1 MREQTRVVGLS
12 LITAATRGTP
22 GEKAA
27 TPPGGQPAKNSSC
40 WELFCCIWRHYALAC
55 EHQSYS
61 VQHVFHEPIFW
72 RHLPYIDD
80 TLPTIWMNVI
90 SVPCAILSDRSCVVL
105 LWSSQDLTLLCDTLH
120 LWPTATLCCPI
131 RPRHLSTF
139 HRLSHQASLILP
151 PLQLLL
157 ISWSTSV
164 HRDHIPIANEM
175 IRSLILDI

>member
-1 MREQTRVVGLS
+1 MCGEVQSALWQIFYTFWRFPLLICVGEGADQS
-12 LITAATRGTP
+12 GGIEFDNSRHPGDT

-61 VQHVFHEPIFW
+61 IQHVFHEPIFW

-90 SVPCAILSDRSCVVL
+90 SVPGAILSDRSCVVL

-120 LWPTATLCCPI
+120 LWPSRHTLLPY
-131 RPRHLSTF
+131 
-139 HRLSHQASLILP
+139 QASPSVNLP
-151 PLQLLL
+151 
-157 ISWSTSV
+157 
-164 HRDHIPIANEM
+164 
-175 IRSLILDI
+175 